1 MPSLASDSGAS
12 TTLQTIA
19 NQTLTAAK
27 PVSPGAVTTNQQA
40 QLNKLKSA
48 GLSTMQQY
56 YQGLGLKAAS
66 FNPEGYINQNIL
78 ATQAAWSVEDTK
90 NALDAL
96 NLSSNTYNTYIKDQ
110 LEQEQQNMKLV
121 LTAAAIV
128 ATIVSFGAAAPTVAA
143 AGASA
148 GEAAGGAAAVGAS
161 TSMAPGIIGEI
172 GLGAGMVSDFSNT
185 QL

>member
-19 NQTLTAAK
+19 NQTLTAAN
-27 PVSPGAVTTNQQA
+27 PVAPGAVTPNQQA
-40 QLNKLKSA
+40 QLSKLKSA

-96 NLSSNTYNTYIKDQ
+96 NLSSTTYNTYIQDQ
-110 LEQEQQNMKLV
+110 AQQQAQDMKIV
-121 LTAAAIV
+121 ESAAMIV
-128 ATIVSFGAAAPTVAA
+128 AMCI
-143 AGASA
+143 
-148 GEAAGGAAAVGAS
+148 
-161 TSMAPGIIGEI
+161 
-172 GLGAGMVSDFSNT
+172 
-185 QL
+185 

>member
-19 NQTLTAAK
+19 NQTLTAAN
-27 PVSPGAVTTNQQA
+27 PVAPGAVTPNQQA
-40 QLNKLKSA
+40 QLSKLKSA

-96 NLSSNTYNTYIKDQ
+96 NLSSTTYNTYIQDQ
-110 LEQEQQNMKLV
+110 AQQQAQDMKLIES
-121 LTAAAIV
+121 AAMIV
-128 ATIVSFGAAAPTVAA
+128 AMCI
-143 AGASA
+143 
-148 GEAAGGAAAVGAS
+148 
-161 TSMAPGIIGEI
+161 
-172 GLGAGMVSDFSNT
+172 
-185 QL
+185 